1 MKPEENWNEKKGSCW
16 FEKSTSFISTREPD
30 DAAVDLSTPWAFWSR
45 EKVLHNSS
53 TNEMRDHSTEVIS
66 PLSLLP
72 VQMESGGTVLST
84 NWKDVG
90 KRKVEMSPPEDVEFK
105 KFWAPPSLS
114 LFLSLSLCLTSS
126 FFTFVHLKSSRSPRL
141 STASA
146 AVHILL
152 LPTPQCCCCS
162 GLLTKCREPLR
173 SHSWPT
179 LCYNIG
185 PDGVSLFE

>member
-114 LFLSLSLCLTSS
+114 LFLSLSLSVWRHLSSHLSIWSPAGVLASLQPQQRSTS
-126 FFTFVHLKSSRSPRL
+126 FSSRPL
-141 STASA
+141 SVAVALVFSLSA
-146 AVHILL
+146 GSLCV
-152 LPTPQCCCCS
+152 PTH
-162 GLLTKCREPLR
+162 GLLSAIT
-173 SHSWPT
+173 
-179 LCYNIG
+179 
-185 PDGVSLFE
+185 